1 MWLRCLD
8 SQLKEKELYESLE
21 QSYSQHKDEPRYSA
35 PMNAIIW
42 SNYRKKGELG
52 IMCEALYDLFADE
65 LVEHEAKG
73 REEGKA
79 EGRAAGKAEGKT
91 EGEERFA
98 SLTEKLLKDFRTED
112 LLRATKDKEFR
123 EVLYQEYQIKNP

>member
-8 SQLKEKELYESLE
+8 SQLKEKELYERLE
-21 QSYSQHKDEPRYSA
+21 QAYSQHKDEPRYSA

-79 EGRAAGKAEGKT
+79 EGKT

>member
-1 MWLRCLD
+1 M
-8 SQLKEKELYESLE
+8 KEKELYESLE

-65 LVEHEAKG
+65 LEEHEAKG
-73 REEGKA
+73 KA
-79 EGRAAGKAEGKT
+79 EGVEIGIRIFIEDNMEEKVTESRIIEKLQKKFLLSQEKAEKYV
-91 EGEERFA
+91 
-98 SLTEKLLKDFRTED
+98 EKYKRQF
-112 LLRATKDKEFR
+112 
-123 EVLYQEYQIKNP
+123 VN